1 VKHSTRT
8 VLFIISLVSIAAG
21 LVTAAE
27 PIPFS
32 LKRGIP
38 EIEVIINDSIKAS
51 FVIDTGADHIY
62 IDKTFAE
69 KHGLLSG
76 RTRAMRPTRGSIG
89 STEAKLFSVESL
101 KFGDISLSDL
111 SIVAIDL
118 VSQIKDTSKGYPDG
132 ALGYSFLKRYFIS
145 LNYVDFTIAFGN
157 FPSFPWS
164 RGGALRVVRIPFE
177 LKRYLI
183 VMPTT
188 FNDSIKA
195 KTILD
200 TGSSYTVLSPE
211 FADRIR
217 IKNRSRVEKIEI
229 INGLSISDV
238 EILVRDISSITSSI
252 QSDEVV
258 GILGTSFLLG
268 RRYDIDYKNKEFSIY
283 LHSKS
288 EGIEILL
295 EGLKSKD

>member
-1 VKHSTRT
+1 MKHSTRT
-8 VLFIISLVSIAAG
+8 VLFIISLVSFEAG

-76 RTRAMRPTRGSIG
+76 RTQAMRPTRGSLG

-132 ALGYSFLKRYFIS
+132 VLGYSFLKNYQVCFANYPRGWLSKDSIGYKNSNALLYDSVSFDLERHFIV
-145 LNYVDFTIAFGN
+145 VD
-157 FPSFPWS
+157 
-164 RGGALRVVRIPFE
+164 VRING
-177 LKRYLI
+177 
-183 VMPTT
+183 TT
-188 FNDSIKA
+188 DSKF
-195 KTILD
+195 ILD
-200 TGSSYTVLSPE
+200 TGSSYSIFSPE
-211 FADRIR
+211 LA
-217 IKNRSRVEKIEI
+217 IKLGYLDSLMTITAE
-229 INGLSISDV
+229 SILLDDV
-238 EILVRDISSITSSI
+238 AWRDSVVVLVRDISDVSEAIKNPLI
-252 QSDEVV
+252 EGV
-258 GILGTSFLLG
+258 LGTSFLKG
-268 RRYDIDYKNKEFSIY
+268 HSFIIDYSRRNLDFVIIRSIR
-283 LHSKS
+283 
-288 EGIEILL
+288 
-295 EGLKSKD
+295 